1 MGVTIET
8 GTQDDGTIGSPLAP
22 AAGVSSPASSSVVLG
37 RLTPVLPRQVWK
49 HEAYDFTPWL
59 LANADVLGELL
70 GMDLEL
76 HEAEHTV
83 GDFSLDLLGKDV
95 STGET
100 VIVENQLEQ
109 SDHLHL
115 GQILTYA
122 AGTDPVT
129 IVWVNTGFRPEHR
142 AALDWL
148 NERTTEKT
156 RFFGVEINVV
166 RIGNSEPAP
175 AFRLVAQPNDWE
187 KVVRQTVT
195 SVGASDREARYEA
208 FWTLWRDAVREKH
221 PSWSNSQR
229 VPRQQW
235 FQFSAGVSG
244 VNIIQA
250 FTRHGLAV
258 QFQFE
263 GPDAEQNLAR
273 YRALESRREAIEA
286 AYRAPLTWE
295 PLESRKSARVAIYHD
310 PGVITDTEAWD
321 SYLTWFMEHTERL
334 KHAVESTG
342 GVPSL

>member
-1 MGVTIET
+1 MAIET
-8 GTQDDGTIGSPLAP
+8 GIKADDPNDSPLATGST
-22 AAGVSSPASSSVVLG
+22 AASSGGSGVVLG
-37 RLTPVLPRQVWK
+37 RLTPVLPRQVWR

-76 HEAEHTV
+76 HEAEHPV

-148 NERTTEKT
+148 NERTNEKT

-166 RIGNSEPAP
+166 RIGDSEPAP

-187 KVVRQTVT
+187 KVIRQTVT
-195 SVGASDREARYEA
+195 SSASDREALYEA
-208 FWTLWRDAVREKH
+208 FWTRWRDALHEKH
-221 PSWSNSQR
+221 PTWSNSQR
-229 VPRQQW
+229 VSRQQW

-244 VNIIQA
+244 VNLIQA

-263 GPDAEQNLAR
+263 GTDAEQNLAR
-273 YRALESRREAIEA
+273 YRVLESRRDALET
-286 AYRAPLTWE
+286 AYGASLTWE
-295 PLESRKSARVAIYHD
+295 PLESRKAARVADYRD

-321 SYLTWFMEHTERL
+321 SYLKWFMEHTERL
-334 KHAVESTG
+334 KQAVESTG
-342 GVPSL
+342 GVPNV